1 MAVLLHQGLAVGLQ
15 EKEVDVWYLFGAIC
29 AHKLVIAFCMGL
41 ELLVAGTVV
50 GLMVV
55 YMVVFALVSPLGIA
69 IGIIVT
75 ENITSSDG
83 GHLVAVTILQGL
95 AGGTILYVT
104 FFEVSGREFLL
115 RFLFPFCFVLD
126 VSIEEKRF
134 SWLRYKVLTE
144 RMATPLALMKSYS
157 SAPVMFLFLPVLLS
171 QYIRP
176 F

>member
-1 MAVLLHQGLAVGLQ
+1 MGVLLLLLLQGLAVGLQ
-15 EKEVDVWYLFGAIC
+15 EREVDVWYLFGAIC

-75 ENITSSDG
+75 ENITSNDG

-104 FFEVSGREFLL
+104 FFEVGVRELSSCFISFIYLFSFLA
-115 RFLFPFCFVLD
+115 FFFHYCFVSD
-126 VSIEEKRF
+126 VPVEEKEFRG
-134 SWLRYKVLTE
+134 LKYNL
-144 RMATPLALMKSYS
+144 KS
-157 SAPVMFLFLPVLLS
+157 
-171 QYIRP
+171 
-176 F
+176 